1 MFPLLVLFAV
11 IAGVSNPIQS
21 GSNSAFLKATG
32 APVVSALF
40 IYAVGAAC
48 LLACA
53 PFLGF
58 PVRSAVTKTA
68 GVFWWPLI
76 GGVCNV
82 TFLLA
87 SLLIT
92 KKLGSA
98 TFTTIVVITATVVSV
113 ALDHFGLL
121 GFEVRHASLPR
132 LLGCVLAIAGVLLI
146 ARF

>member
-1 MFPLLVLFAV
+1 MYPLLVLFAV
-11 IAGVSNPIQS
+11 IAGLSNPLQS
-21 GSNSAFLKATG
+21 GANSQLLKITG
-32 APVVSALF
+32 APVVSGLM
-40 IYAVGAAC
+40 IYIVGSVC

-58 PVRSAVTKTA
+58 PLRTAVGKVA
-68 GVFWWPLI
+68 GAPWWLI
-76 GGVCNV
+76 LGGVCNV

-98 TFTTIVVITATVVSV
+98 TFTTTVVITAVLTSV

-121 GFEVRHASLPR
+121 GFDVRHATPMR
-132 LLGCVLAIAGVLLI
+132 LVGCGLAVAGVLCI
-146 ARF
+146 AKF

>member
-1 MFPLLVLFAV
+1 MYPLLVLFAI
-11 IAGVSNPIQS
+11 IAGLSNPLQS
-21 GSNSAFLKATG
+21 GANSQLLKITG
-32 APVVSALF
+32 APVVSGLM
-40 IYAVGAAC
+40 IYGVAAAC

-58 PVRSAVTKTA
+58 PVKTSVCKAVGA
-68 GVFWWPLI
+68 PWWLVL

-98 TFTTIVVITATVVSV
+98 TFTTIVVVTAVCTSV

-121 GFEVRHASLPR
+121 GFEVRQATPMR
-132 LLGCVLAIAGVLLI
+132 LVGCGLAVAGVLCI
-146 ARF
+146 AKF